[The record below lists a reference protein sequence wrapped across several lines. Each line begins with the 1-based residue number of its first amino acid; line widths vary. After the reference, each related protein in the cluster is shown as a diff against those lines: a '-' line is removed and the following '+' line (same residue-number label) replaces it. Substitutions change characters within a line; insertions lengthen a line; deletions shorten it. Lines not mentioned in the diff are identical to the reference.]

1 MSGRERD
8 RPIDE
13 ATLVELIR
21 RAQSTGDPTAFE
33 ELYTLYADRIYRFL
47 LVRLQDV
54 DLAEEL
60 TSQVFLRLIER
71 IHQYRVQPRDNVAIF
86 SGWLYQIARHLLTDT
101 YRAESRRATVPLDKA
116 MHLASSQEAPH
127 DAVERKLTMERVV
140 AALANL
146 NERQQQVITLRFL
159 EGRSVAETAR
169 IMDLTEGAV
178 KALQHRALRNLQ
190 NYLAPEMRP

>member
-1 MSGRERD
+1 MSRRERD
-8 RPIDE
+8 RSVNE
-13 ATLVELIR
+13 ATLVELIQ
-21 RAQSTGDPTAFE
+21 RAQSTGDPAAFE
-33 ELYTLYADRIYRFL
+33 ELYTLYADKIYRFL

-71 IHQYRVQPRDNVAIF
+71 IHQYHIQPRDNVVIF
-86 SGWLYQIARHLLTDT
+86 SGWLYQIARHLLTDM
-101 YRAESRRATVPLDKA
+101 YRAESRRTTVSLDKA
-116 MHLASSQEAPH
+116 MHLASPQEAPH

-159 EGRSVAETAR
+159 EGLSVAETAR
-169 IMDLTEGAV
+169 VMHMTEGAV

-190 NYLAPEMRP
+190 NYLAPEIRS